1 MKIAVDAYG
10 GDNAPYEIIK
20 GCLLAVNELS
30 ADIVLVGKKDE
41 INKIMQEQ
49 GIPSKTFEVAD
60 APDILTMEDE
70 PTSILKAKKDS
81 SMGVAFR
88 LVKDGICDAAVSAG
102 NSGALLVGATM
113 IVKRI
118 RGIKRAAL
126 GFVFPTETGPLMLT
140 DMGAN
145 AVCKPEYLEQF
156 AMMACEYMK
165 HMHNIKNP
173 LVGLLNNGTESH
185 KGTPLQQDTYK
196 LLTNSNLNFKGN
208 VEARD
213 LALGGCDVIITDGF
227 TGNIAL
233 KTFEG
238 VSKMMSNGI
247 KNIFKKNIITKL
259 GAVLVLKQLN
269 AFKSKYDYKEYGGAP
284 LLGISKPIIKA
295 HGSSDAR
302 AIKNAIRQAMAYHN
316 SHMIDIITD
325 KLSKTD
331 SNIDS

>member
-10 GDNAPYEIIK
+10 GDNAPLEIIK
-20 GCLLAVNELS
+20 GCKLAFDQLGAN
-30 ADIVLVGKKDE
+30 IVLTGKKDE
-41 INKIMQEQ
+41 ITHIMQKQ
-49 GIPSKTFEVAD
+49 GIPSDTFEIVD
-60 APDILTMEDE
+60 APDVLTMDDE
-70 PTSILKAKKDS
+70 PTSILKSKKDS

-88 LVKDGICDAAVSAG
+88 LVKDGVCDAAVSAG
-102 NSGALLVGATM
+102 NSGAVLVGATM
-113 IVKRI
+113 IIKRI
-118 RGIKRAAL
+118 HGIKRAAL

-156 AMMACEYMK
+156 ALMACEYMK
-165 HMHNIKNP
+165 HMHNIKDP

-185 KGTPLQQDTYK
+185 KGTQLQQDTYK
-196 LLTNSNLNFKGN
+196 LLLNSDMNFKGN

-213 LALGGCDVIITDGF
+213 IALGGCDVIVTDGF

-247 KNIFKKNIITKL
+247 KNIFKKNIITKI

-284 LLGISKPIIKA
+284 LLGISKPVIKA

-302 AIKNAIRQAMAYHN
+302 AIKNAIRQAMAYHE
-316 SHMIDIITD
+316 SQMINIIGD
-325 KLSKTD
+325 KLAQNNS
-331 SNIDS
+331 